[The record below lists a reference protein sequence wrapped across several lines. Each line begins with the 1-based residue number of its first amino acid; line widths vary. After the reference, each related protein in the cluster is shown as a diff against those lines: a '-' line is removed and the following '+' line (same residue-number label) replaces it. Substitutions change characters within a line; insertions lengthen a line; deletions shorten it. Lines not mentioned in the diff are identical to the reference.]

1 MSVYR
6 ELSEP
11 YDVSFEDLEI
21 IEKLLNSKKLTDR
34 QKQAIKNLLKEHYSR
49 D

>member
-34 QKQAIKNLLKEHYSR
+34 KKQAIKNLLKEHYSR

>member
-11 YDVSFEDLEI
+11 YDVPFEDLVI
-21 IEKLLNSKKLTDR
+21 IEKLLKGKKLTDR